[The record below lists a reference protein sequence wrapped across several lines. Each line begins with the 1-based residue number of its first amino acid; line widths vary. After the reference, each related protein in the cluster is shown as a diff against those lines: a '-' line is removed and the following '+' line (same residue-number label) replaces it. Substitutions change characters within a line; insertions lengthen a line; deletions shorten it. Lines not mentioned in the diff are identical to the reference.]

1 MHETKLTRR
10 FLLCLILAASSL
22 LAQDAVK
29 PLTILH
35 SNDLHAH
42 LRPDEHGSG
51 GFARLATAVRQE
63 KANCAAC
70 LYLEAGDIVQG
81 TPVSTLYHGI
91 PVYQIANLL
100 GFDAS
105 TLGNHEFDYG
115 WRRVQEFAR
124 VAKFPVL
131 SANVVDA
138 NGKSITG
145 QPYMIKTVGGIR
157 VAIIGVVLSDLKGN
171 FVSPSEVGPWKVLP
185 VIETVRKYALELRDR
200 SDLIVVLGHIHDDEE
215 VKEILKQIPAV
226 SVVVAGH
233 THVAY
238 AEMMNVDGRV
248 AVLVNSYAD
257 QLGRLD
263 LEVDVAG
270 KKLKS
275 ANWKKIP
282 ITASLTPAPDVERLV
297 NSWESKVTGIVD
309 VPIGESAKAM
319 TRTDPDL
326 RKLIEKAMAKQTGA
340 DFAWINTGNIR
351 DNLPAGRIL
360 ARNIWNIL
368 PFDNYLVTGKFKGS
382 QLPKAITERY
392 PVEPGREYTVTTT
405 DFTADN
411 QASRD
416 QLETT
421 GLAFPKTGPL
431 QRDAVIAWIKKKGRI
446 R

>member
-10 FLLCLILAASSL
+10 FLLCLILAAAPL

-42 LRPDEHGSG
+42 LRPDEHGNG

-63 KANCAAC
+63 KANCMAC

-115 WRRVQEFAR
+115 WRRVQEFVR
-124 VAKFPVL
+124 IAKFPVL

-185 VIETVRKYALELRDR
+185 VIETVRRYALELRDR

-238 AEMMNVDGRV
+238 SEMMNVDGRV

-326 RKLIEKAMAKQTGA
+326 RKLIEKAMAEQTGA

-446 R
+446 P